1 MDKENENFGKS
12 ENTESLGENASTQG
26 ERDFQLNK
34 ISCPSCGGVV
44 DITEDQEFAI
54 CPFCR
59 HQLSVVKE
67 SLDLTIDRGVLMK
80 YNGES
85 REVEVPPGVRAIS
98 NTAFF
103 QQNTLTKIILPEG
116 LNELQGGFY
125 GCSSLETV
133 ILPDTIENFPPSV
146 FQGCIS
152 LKSVVLPKYLK
163 NLGMNAFYDCL
174 KLTSIEIPPMVKTIE
189 AGIFM
194 NCESLETIFC
204 YENTKFGKDYNF
216 IGCDSLVSINVLDSK
231 TGETISTKRIVDAEY
246 GNSKVIEEDSGV
258 ENDSNAVEDAGNTKK
273 SLKLSDFFRKG

>member
-1 MDKENENFGKS
+1 MDKKNENMEKS
-12 ENTESLGENASTQG
+12 QNTEPIGENAYTQD

-44 DITEDQEFAI
+44 DITEDQDLAI

-67 SLDLTIDRGVLMK
+67 SLDFTIDKGVLMK

-85 REVEVPPGVRAIS
+85 REVEVPSGVRAIS

-103 QQNTLTKIILPEG
+103 SQNTLRKIVLPEG

-125 GCSSLETV
+125 GCSNLETV
-133 ILPDTIENFPPSV
+133 ILPDSIENFPPST
-146 FQGCIS
+146 FHGCIS
-152 LKSVVLPKYLK
+152 LKSVVLPKNLK

-174 KLTSIEIPPMVKTIE
+174 KLTSIEIPPMVESVET
-189 AGIFM
+189 GIFM

-204 YENTKFGKDYNF
+204 YENTEFGKDYNF

-231 TGETISTKRIVDAEY
+231 TRETVSTKRIVQAEF
-246 GNSKVIEEDSGV
+246 GNFKIIEEGSDTV
-258 ENDSNAVEDAGNTKK
+258 E
-273 SLKLSDFFRKG
+273 